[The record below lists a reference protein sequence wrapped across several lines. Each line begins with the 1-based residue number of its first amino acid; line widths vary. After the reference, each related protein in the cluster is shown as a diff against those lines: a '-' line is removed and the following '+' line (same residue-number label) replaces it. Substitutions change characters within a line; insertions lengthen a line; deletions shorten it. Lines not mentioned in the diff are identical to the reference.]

1 MRGIVKCAL
10 LLVMIFGVALT
21 GCSRRGAP
29 GEVKEAIAVMNPT
42 EGSKVRGTV
51 SLVKSGKG
59 VRLTANIQGLAP
71 GLHGFH
77 IHEFGD
83 CSSPDAN
90 SAGGHFNPADAPHGA
105 PNAEKRHAG
114 DLGNIE
120 ADKTGQARLE
130 VTDGMLKLE
139 GPESIIGRAIIVHAQ
154 PDDFKTQPT
163 GNAGARLACGVIGIA
178 K

>member
-1 MRGIVKCAL
+1 MRGIVKGVL
-10 LLVMIFGVALT
+10 LSVVIFGVALT
-21 GCSRRGAP
+21 GCSRKSGP
-29 GEVKEAIAVMNPT
+29 TEVKEGIAVMNPT
-42 EGSKVRGTV
+42 EGSKVRGMV
-51 SLVKSGKG
+51 SFVKSGKG
-59 VRLTANIQGLAP
+59 VRITANIQGLAP

-90 SAGGHFNPADAPHGA
+90 SAGGHFNPTDSIHGA

-114 DLGNIE
+114 DLGNVE
-120 ADKTGQARLE
+120 ADKSGQARLE

-139 GPESIIGRAIIVHAQ
+139 GPESIIGRAVIVHAQ